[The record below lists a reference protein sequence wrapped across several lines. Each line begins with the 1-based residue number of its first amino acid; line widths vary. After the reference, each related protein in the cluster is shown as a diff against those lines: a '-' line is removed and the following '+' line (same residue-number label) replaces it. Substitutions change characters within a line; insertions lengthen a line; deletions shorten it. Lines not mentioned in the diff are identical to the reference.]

1 MKLHILVD
9 NNTLIDRYFIGE
21 PAVSYLIEEEE
32 DLRILFDVG
41 YSDIFLQNA
50 KKMNQNLLHLDYL
63 VLSHGHMDHTWGL
76 EPLIRAYTEAAIENI
91 PYKKPVVIA
100 HPDTFLPKHM
110 PGFPELGSIVS
121 QETIANNFDLQLNKE
136 PVWLNSRLVFL
147 GEIEHHTSFEAQ
159 HPIGTICRGGREE
172 DDYLTEDSALVYR
185 ASGGLVIITG
195 CSHAG
200 ICNIIEQARY
210 ICQEDRI
217 LDIIGGLH
225 LLKPSPEQLQGTL
238 DYLQVLQPKQVHA
251 CHCTDLASKIAL
263 SQVVKIE
270 EIGVGTCLSYD

>member
-1 MKLHILVD
+1 VKLHVLVD
-9 NNTLIDRYFIGE
+9 NNTLIDRYFVGE
-21 PAVSYLIEEEE
+21 PAVSYLIEEG

-50 KKMNQNLLHLDYL
+50 RKMTQDLLQLDYL

-76 EPLIRAYTEAAIENI
+76 EPFIRAYTEAAIEKS
-91 PYKKPVVIA
+91 PCRKPIVIT

-121 QETIANNFDLQLNKE
+121 QETVARNFDLQLSKE
-136 PVWLNSRLVFL
+136 SVWLNSRLVFL
-147 GEIEHHTSFEAQ
+147 GEIERHTSFEAQ
-159 HPIGTICRGGREE
+159 HPIGTIYRGEKE
-172 DDYLTEDSALVYR
+172 QDDFLAEDSALVYR
-185 ASGGLVIITG
+185 AKGGLVIITG

-200 ICNIIEQARY
+200 ICNIIEQARRV
-210 ICQEDRI
+210 CREERI
-217 LDIIGGLH
+217 IDIIGGLH
-225 LLKPSPEQLQGTL
+225 LLKPTQEQLQGTL
-238 DYLQVLQPKQVHA
+238 NYLQALQPQQVHA

-270 EIGVGTCLSYD
+270 EIGVGTYLSYE